1 MARRAAYIRS
11 VLVKDENVVILDAGS
26 VFGDPGLQGQLKAEV
41 SVKAMEMMSYDA
53 MNLGGH
59 ELNYGESSLRGG
71 EFICN
76 SSQSTTLPTVSANI
90 VYEDTG
96 EPITAPFI
104 KIEKDEGPTVGII
117 GITAKEF
124 EASIL
129 DSNRINDRMVTV
141 IDEETALN
149 AAVRAIKDEVDILV
163 VLADVRY
170 EQCRSLAQKA
180 EDIDVIVCA
189 HGVALTEEPEQV
201 NGVYLVQAG
210 YEGQTIGNVTLTLG
224 KDHRIRTAEG
234 TVITLDDTIDD
245 NQPDVQALLNE
256 YYTCLEE
263 HKEALLND
271 EQIDPVEGGYYTG
284 YAACRNCHRQQT
296 DQWLSTA
303 HARAFTTLTAR
314 SQDYNPECIPCHTTG
329 FSYTGG
335 FIMPDLTSEM
345 EGVQCEMCHGAG
357 GDHVQNESVPLG
369 ITPQDICTT
378 CHTSERS
385 PQFDLNDYLQIIKH

>member
-1 MARRAAYIRS
+1 
-11 VLVKDENVVILDAGS
+11 VVILDAGS

-59 ELNYGESSLRGG
+59 ELNYGDSFLRGG
-71 EFICN
+71 EFICD

-117 GITAKEF
+117 GITAKKF

-224 KDHRIRTAEG
+224 KDNRIRTAEG

-245 NQPDVQALLNE
+245 NQPDVQALLNA

-271 EQIDPVEGGYYTG
+271 EQIDPVEGDYYTG

-357 GDHVQNESVPLG
+357 GEHANSESVPYG
-369 ITPQDICTT
+369 TT
-378 CHTSERS
+378 SQATCMLCHTPERS
-385 PQFDLNDYLQIIKH
+385 PQFDYPTDYLTIIH